1 MSNTSDKKG
10 YKMGHS
16 KRFKLIQQ
24 LEEELQSALICY
36 ITGDRENLSTRIAP
50 DIIRVFYQHLE
61 MLGPRKKITLFLYTR
76 GGDLMT
82 PFRLVSLIREYCS
95 FFNVLIPFRA
105 YSAGTLI
112 SLGAD
117 EIIMGKLS
125 ELSPI
130 DPSVAN
136 AFNPKD
142 PHHPTAR
149 IPVSVEDVS
158 SYLLLANEMA
168 GLKGTEQALEV
179 FLRLSK
185 AVHPLA
191 LGNVYRNYALIRSL
205 GKKLLKMHKGG
216 SSPERI
222 ENIIENLT
230 EKLYAHSYMIPRSEA
245 GNRIHLNVSEPSPVV
260 EKLMW
265 TLYENYEKDL
275 QLTEPF
281 NPALL
286 LEEQE
291 IQVDFE
297 ATGGIIE
304 SQERLD
310 TFIFEGRVTRLA
322 KQEGN
327 TPPVSLEILRQKW
340 KFIKNNDK
348 KARKQP
354 L

>member
-1 MSNTSDKKG
+1 
-10 YKMGHS
+10 MGHT
-16 KRFKLIQQ
+16 KRIKLIAQ
-24 LEEELQSALICY
+24 LEEQLQTAIICY

-50 DIIRVFYQHLE
+50 DIIRVFYRHLE
-61 MLGPRKKITLFLYTR
+61 IIGPRKTITLFLYTR
-76 GGDLMT
+76 GGDLLT
-82 PFRLVSLIREYCS
+82 PYRLVSLIREYCS
-95 FFNVLIPFRA
+95 VFKVLIPFRA

-158 SYLLLANEMA
+158 SYILLAKEMA
-168 GLKGTEQALEV
+168 GLSNAEQALEV
-179 FLRLSK
+179 FMRLSGD
-185 AVHPLA
+185 VHPLA

-205 GKKLLKMHKGG
+205 GRKLLKMHQGC
-216 SSPERI
+216 SSSEHV
-222 ENIIENLT
+222 ESIIENLT

-245 GNRIHLNVSEPSPVV
+245 KNGINLNVSAPSPLV

-265 TLYENYEKDL
+265 TLYENYEKEL

-291 IQVDFE
+291 RQVDFE

-304 SQERLD
+304 SLERLD
-310 TFIFEGRVTRLA
+310 AFIFDGRVIRLS
-322 KQEGN
+322 QHENN
-327 TPPVSLEILRQKW
+327 TPPVRMEIIRQKW
-340 KFIKNNDK
+340 KHIK
-348 KARKQP
+348 R
-354 L
+354 

>member
-1 MSNTSDKKG
+1 MR
-10 YKMGHS
+10 HS
-16 KRFKLIQQ
+16 KRLKLIEQ
-24 LEEELQSALICY
+24 LEEQLQTILICY
-36 ITGDRENLSTRIAP
+36 LTGDRENLSTRIAP
-50 DIIRVFYQHLE
+50 DIIRVFYRHLE
-61 MLGPRKKITLFLYTR
+61 RIAPRKTITLFLYTR
-76 GGDLMT
+76 GGDLLT

-95 FFNVLIPFRA
+95 VFNVMIPFRA

-117 EIIMGKLS
+117 KIIMGKLA

-136 AFNPKD
+136 SFNPKD

-158 SYLLLANEMA
+158 SYIALANEMA
-168 GLKGTEQALEV
+168 GLKDAEQALEV

-185 AVHPLA
+185 VVHPLA
-191 LGNVYRNYALIRSL
+191 LGNVYRNYALIRSIS
-205 GKKLLKMHKGG
+205 KKLLEMHTGN
-216 SSPERI
+216 SSSKHI
-222 ENIIENLT
+222 EEIIEHLT

-245 GNRIHLNVSEPSPVV
+245 ENSIHLNVSKPPPAV

-265 TLYENYEKDL
+265 ALYELYEKDL
-275 QLTEPF
+275 QLTTPF

-291 IQVDFE
+291 RQVEFE

-304 SQERLD
+304 SLKRLD
-310 TFIFEGRVTRLA
+310 AFIFEGRVTRLSR
-322 KQEGN
+322 QEGN
-327 TPPVSLEILRQKW
+327 ALPFNLEILKQRW
-340 KFIKNNDK
+340 KHIKK
-348 KARKQP
+348 
-354 L
+354 